1 MSRPRTATLLAVVA
15 LFAITGCGTPEPTF
29 DPESVAEV
37 PADVPAESEP
47 EEEPVVIDAC
57 AALTGLD
64 LAALMGEP
72 VDAPTGGSNACT
84 VKATA
89 ALSAA
94 TLHVQANEDGER
106 AYENQKAL
114 LTVTQELT
122 SPGDE
127 AFFGDTALA
136 KGLDVLAGG
145 NHLSVRI
152 HRQASPITG
161 AELVVVAETV
171 LTNLGW

>member
-1 MSRPRTATLLAVVA
+1 MSRSTTITLVAVVV
-15 LFAITGCGTPEPTF
+15 LLTLTGCSTPDATF

-37 PADVPAESEP
+37 PVDVPADAEP
-47 EEEPVVIDAC
+47 AEEPVFIDAC
-57 AALTGLD
+57 AALAGID

-72 VDAPTGGSNACT
+72 VDAPTGGSSACT

-89 ALSAA
+89 VMSAA
-94 TLHVQANEDGER
+94 TLHVQANENGER
-106 AYENQKAL
+106 TYENQKSL
-114 LTVTQELT
+114 LTVTEELT

-136 KGLDVLAGG
+136 KGLDVLSGG
-145 NHLSVRI
+145 HHLSVRI